1 MDGLHFRLHNR
12 VEVPQLLGFRRISM
26 AAKSNPFTF
35 LQQVRSEVSKVTWP
49 SRRETIITS
58 IWVVVMVFLAA
69 LFFFL
74 VDQGLG
80 YVVGELLSFGS

>member
-1 MDGLHFRLHNR
+1 
-12 VEVPQLLGFRRISM
+12 M